1 MKKTNKKNK
10 MKTIK
15 ITTIILAIILIS
27 IISFFGMYTQ
37 NKNKV
42 SNSVKDYQYA
52 MDINGARTIKL
63 KVNTDTKEVIKDKD
77 GKTIDS
83 ATDEEIEKNGYTK
96 ENVPNNSEDILNTEN
111 YKKVKE
117 VIEKRLKNM

>member
-1 MKKTNKKNK
+1 MTDDERSKARTIRQTNFEKNLTDDERSEAKRKEKIKMKKTNKKNK

-15 ITTIILAIILIS
+15 IITIILAIILIS
-27 IISFFGMYTQ
+27 IISFFGIYTQ

-63 KVNTDTKEVIKDKD
+63 KVNTDTK
-77 GKTIDS
+77 S
-83 ATDEEIEKNGYTK
+83 N
-96 ENVPNNSEDILNTEN
+96 
-111 YKKVKE
+111 
-117 VIEKRLKNM
+117 KR